1 MSIWEKPL
9 SFRIQVRRC
18 KSGLTNK
25 LAQNERTYSY
35 TTNSIMLIHELF
47 ANRFVRLHLFGA
59 YLRALLRSLAEE
71 LSLDITGQ
79 VLDEYQIDLL
89 NNEHN

>member
-1 MSIWEKPL
+1 MI
-9 SFRIQVRRC
+9 
-18 KSGLTNK
+18 
-25 LAQNERTYSY
+25 
-35 TTNSIMLIHELF
+35 IHEF
-47 ANRFVRLHLFGA
+47 FTNRFVQLHLFGA

>member
-1 MSIWEKPL
+1 M
-9 SFRIQVRRC
+9 
-18 KSGLTNK
+18 TNK

-35 TTNSIMLIHELF
+35 TTNSIMIIDEF
-47 ANRFVRLHLFGA
+47 FTNRFVRLHLFGA

>member
-1 MSIWEKPL
+1 
-9 SFRIQVRRC
+9 
-18 KSGLTNK
+18 
-25 LAQNERTYSY
+25 
-35 TTNSIMLIHELF
+35 MLIHELF

-71 LSLDITGQ
+71 LSLDKAGQ

>member
-1 MSIWEKPL
+1 MI
-9 SFRIQVRRC
+9 
-18 KSGLTNK
+18 
-25 LAQNERTYSY
+25 
-35 TTNSIMLIHELF
+35 IHGF
-47 ANRFVRLHLFGA
+47 FTNRFVRLHLFDA

>member
-1 MSIWEKPL
+1 M
-9 SFRIQVRRC
+9 
-18 KSGLTNK
+18 TNK

-35 TTNSIMLIHELF
+35 TTNSIMIIHEF
-47 ANRFVRLHLFGA
+47 FTNRFVQLHLFGD